1 MHLLPHRDMIMELAT
16 QTMVKS
22 EHPKINPQYNV

>member
-22 EHPKINPQYNV
+22 EHPKNKPAI